1 MTPLIGLTVSSLLVL
16 MGAAMAGIFTGWL
29 IRTLLIDR
37 RRK

>member
-1 MTPLIGLTVSSLLVL
+1 MIPLIALTVNGVLVL
-16 MGAAMAGIFTGWL
+16 LGAAMAGIFTGWL